1 MIFDLLAAGLLLAD
15 SKNFN
20 IKVLP
25 SIQISQTINSSK
37 TASKMDYLN
46 NELDRAELLY
56 SNLMFE
62 EGDRVADMA
71 IMRINAFL
79 DRHRD
84 RKGINEIEA
93 VYQSRVNQ
101 LKTLKEYKQ
110 HDREIILEKG
120 QENYNSKKQE
130 RERKAKEDREYL
142 YKLAVEARRT
152 AEARAQ
158 YWWRTW
164 CGRPYKQI
172 IIYN

>member
-1 MIFDLLAAGLLLAD
+1 MIFDLIAAGLLLAN
-15 SKNFN
+15 SKDFN

-25 SIQISQTINSSK
+25 SIHISQTINSRK
-37 TASKMDYLN
+37 TVSKMDYLN

-110 HDREIILEKG
+110 HDREIMLEKG

-130 RERKAKEDREYL
+130 REQKAKEEE
-142 YKLAVEARRT
+142 KM
-152 AEARAQ
+152 
-158 YWWRTW
+158 
-164 CGRPYKQI
+164 K
-172 IIYN
+172 